1 MANIQNNYNCALEL
15 TMDLIGG
22 KWKLII
28 LWHLLDG
35 SKRFNQ
41 LDKLIPA
48 ITQKMLTTQLRELE
62 EKGLV
67 NRKVYPQVPPK
78 VEYSLSERG
87 RSLEKILNDLC
98 SWSKDYANENNIAI
112 FIRIFYPCNKTP
124 YLSL

>member
-1 MANIQNNYNCALEL
+1 MADLQKHYKCSLEL

-35 SKRFNQ
+35 SKRFSQ
-41 LDKLIPA
+41 LNRLLPN

-67 NRKVYPQVPPK
+67 HREVYPQVPPK
-78 VEYSLSERG
+78 VEYSLTELG
-87 RSLEKILNDLC
+87 RTLEPILISLCN
-98 SWSKDYANENNIAI
+98 WSYDYAKNNGII
-112 FIRIFYPCNKTP
+112 IEPSDSEDNK
-124 YLSL
+124 

>member
-1 MANIQNNYNCALEL
+1 MADIQNNYNCALEL

-87 RSLEKILNDLC
+87 RSLEKILNALC
-98 SWSKDYANENNIAI
+98 SWSKDYANENNISVS
-112 FIRIFYPCNKTP
+112 CNK
-124 YLSL
+124 

>member
-98 SWSKDYANENNIAI
+98 YWSKDYANENNISVS
-112 FIRIFYPCNKTP
+112 CNK
-124 YLSL
+124 

>member
-48 ITQKMLTTQLRELE
+48 INQKMLTKQL
-62 EKGLV
+62 
-67 NRKVYPQVPPK
+67 
-78 VEYSLSERG
+78 
-87 RSLEKILNDLC
+87 I
-98 SWSKDYANENNIAI
+98 
-112 FIRIFYPCNKTP
+112 
-124 YLSL
+124 

>member
-1 MANIQNNYNCALEL
+1 MASVQTTYKCALEL

-35 SKRFNQ
+35 SKRFNE
-41 LDKLIPA
+41 LNKLIPA

-62 EKGLV
+62 AKGLV
-67 NRKVYPQVPPK
+67 NRKVYPEVPPK
-78 VEYSLSERG
+78 VEYSLTDFG

-98 SWSKDYANENNIAI
+98 EWSHEYANNNNII
-112 FIRIFYPCNKTP
+112 I
-124 YLSL
+124 S

>member
-1 MANIQNNYNCALEL
+1 MANLQKNYRCSLEL

-35 SKRFNQ
+35 CKRFSELN
-41 LDKLIPA
+41 KLLPD

-67 NRKVYPQVPPK
+67 HREVYPQVPPK
-78 VEYSLSERG
+78 VEYSLTQCG
-87 RSLEKILNDLC
+87 RTLEPLLHSLCN
-98 SWSKDYANENNIAI
+98 WSNGYAENNGITI
-112 FIRIFYPCNKTP
+112 SCNTD
-124 YLSL
+124 SI

>member
-1 MANIQNNYNCALEL
+1 MADIHKNYNCALEL

-28 LWHLLDG
+28 LWHLLDS

-78 VEYSLSERG
+78 VVYSLSERG
-87 RSLEKILNDLC
+87 RSLETILNEIC
-98 SWSKDYANENNIAI
+98 AWSKDYAKENHITISYN
-112 FIRIFYPCNKTP
+112 N
-124 YLSL
+124 